1 MSERKLKSV
10 EVLGSEMAYV
20 DVGSSS
26 AHSPTV
32 VFLHGNPTSSY
43 LWRNIIP
50 HVSPHARCIA
60 PDLIG
65 FGQSDK
71 PDIAYRIADHAQY
84 LEGFIDALG
93 LDEIVF
99 VVHDWGSALGL
110 DWSRRHQER
119 VRGLALMEWILPIP
133 TWLDINE
140 PQRSMFQLFRG
151 PSGREAIIDGNAFV
165 EKTLPGRLLRPL
177 TGEEMDEYRCPFLDP
192 KSREPV
198 YRFPNELPIA
208 GAPADVYAMVLAYD
222 EWLLDSDKPVLLFH
236 VEPGV
241 FVTPARVARY
251 IARLKNCRDIKLGQG
266 WHFVQ
271 EDYPDAIGS
280 AIAAWLPTL

>member
-1 MSERKLKSV
+1 MNARTLETI
-10 EVLGSEMAYV
+10 EVLGSKMAYV
-20 DVGSSS
+20 DVGSG
-26 AHSPTV
+26 AVHAPTV
-32 VFLHGNPTSSY
+32 VFLHGNPTSSF

-50 HVSPHARCIA
+50 YVSPHARCIA

-71 PDIAYRIADHAQY
+71 PDIAYRIADHARY

-93 LDEIVF
+93 LGEIVF
-99 VVHDWGSALGL
+99 VIHNWGSALAL

-119 VRGLALMEWILPIP
+119 VRGIALMEWILPIP

-151 PSGREAIIDGNAFV
+151 PNGREAIIDGNAFV

-177 TGEEMDEYRCPFLDP
+177 TDEEMDEYRRPFLDP
-192 KSREPV
+192 RSREPV

-222 EWLLDSDKPVLLFH
+222 QWLLNSDKPILLFH

-241 FVTPARVARY
+241 FVTPARVAHY
-251 IARLKNCRDIKLGQG
+251 IARLKNCRDVKLGQG

-271 EDYPDAIGS
+271 EDYPDAIGGE
-280 AIAAWLPTL
+280 IAAWLPTL